1 MKDFYQI
8 IKRPLMTEKSNAL
21 NERLNQV
28 VFEVDWDAT
37 KPEIK
42 QAVESLF
49 NVKVSKIRTARIAG
63 KHRRYGRKQIRR
75 ANPWKKAVVTLKEGF
90 KLDFYQEIK

>member
-1 MKDFYQI
+1 MKDLYQI
-8 IKRPLMTEKSNAL
+8 IKRPIMTEKGNTL

-28 VFEVDWDAT
+28 VFEVDWNAT

-42 QAVESLF
+42 MAVETLF
-49 NVKVSKIRTARIAG
+49 QVKVSKIRTSRIAG
-63 KHRRYGRKQIRR
+63 KHRRYGRKLIQRS
-75 ANPWKKAVVTLKEGF
+75 APWKKAIVTLKEGY